1 MERGDLPFLNW
12 NGYECTEFLAMVRDH
27 TMQACYS
34 HPKWGGNKD
43 KLAWKMIGY
52 EDWWT

>member
-1 MERGDLPFLNW
+1 MAAVIVGS
-12 NGYECTEFLAMVRDH
+12 GAS
-27 TMQACYS
+27 YS

-52 EDWWT
+52 EDWWV